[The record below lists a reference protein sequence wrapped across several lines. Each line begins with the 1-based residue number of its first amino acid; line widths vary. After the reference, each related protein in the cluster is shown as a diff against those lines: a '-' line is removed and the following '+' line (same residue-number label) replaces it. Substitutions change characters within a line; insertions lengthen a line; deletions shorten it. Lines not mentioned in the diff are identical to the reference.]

1 MVNMDDPRNQPQ
13 VRYIQPQIVSA
24 QFGPWYATIT
34 PTPKD
39 FEILLHA
46 DILDDLP
53 QRPTTDYGNAPA
65 VPWHSTTLRGARRIA
80 RRELRA
86 QRRVDR
92 KLARQASFVDAGPI
106 RIPEV

>member
-13 VRYIQPQIVSA
+13 VRYIEPRIVRA
-24 QFGPWYATIT
+24 KFGPWYATIT

-46 DILDDLP
+46 DILDELP
-53 QRPTTDYGNAPA
+53 ERPTTDYGGAPA
-65 VPWHSTTLRGARRIA
+65 VPWRTATLRAARRLA

-86 QRRVDR
+86 QRRTDR
-92 KLARQASFVDAGPI
+92 KLARQASLVDGGPI